1 MSKLSNVPQSI
12 GCIKAR
18 RRCCDAHGRRQTLL
32 LCHITTHQT
41 VRDAAVSK
49 HETKSVTQQ
58 RGHGREWGLGKVP
71 PPGTAAVSKHET
83 GTVAK
88 QTTGALQFMID
99 FAFGGGG
106 LQHLREYVSL
116 PCALGGGRS
125 VPAKISTPLTYTIIS
140 KINQGGVFE
149 NPDGLQ
155 GGTVSTDC
163 QDRVRSIHVQVV
175 QRSPEHR
182 LYQST
187 TQVLLRTRPPSNTA
201 ALSQHNTPDCKRI
214 SKHKT
219 QHTSTDPNT

>member
-32 LCHITTHQT
+32 LCHITAHQT
-41 VRDAAVSK
+41 VRDAAASK

-88 QTTGALQFMID
+88 QTTGALQFMVA

-106 LQHLREYVSL
+106 CNISGNMSHFLVPWEAGGPSPLRS
-116 PCALGGGRS
+116 A
-125 VPAKISTPLTYTIIS
+125 
-140 KINQGGVFE
+140 
-149 NPDGLQ
+149 
-155 GGTVSTDC
+155 
-163 QDRVRSIHVQVV
+163 
-175 QRSPEHR
+175 HR
-182 LYQST
+182 
-187 TQVLLRTRPPSNTA
+187 
-201 ALSQHNTPDCKRI
+201 
-214 SKHKT
+214 
-219 QHTSTDPNT
+219 